1 MSISLYQATVPPLV
15 QTLQNLAAILAK
27 GAAHAEA
34 KKIDPAAFLNS
45 RLFPDMFPLTRQVQ
59 VACDISRRG
68 VARLAGVEA
77 PAMED
82 RETSFAELIAR
93 VDATIAYLQ
102 TFAPE
107 QFTGAET
114 KEITLTVGQQ
124 TLTFVGLPYLQ
135 GFVLPNAY
143 FHVTT
148 AYNILRHG
156 GVELGKADFLG
167 KIQ

>member
-15 QTLQNLAAILAK
+15 LALENLAAILAK

-34 KKIDPAAFLNS
+34 QKIDPSVLLNS

-59 VACDISRRG
+59 VASDIGRKG
-68 VARLAGVEA
+68 VARLVGVEA
-77 PAMED
+77 PAIVD
-82 RETSFAELIAR
+82 TETSFAELIDR
-93 VDATIAYLQ
+93 LNTVIAYLQ
-102 TFAPE
+102 TFQPE

-114 KEITLTVGQQ
+114 REITLPVGKQ
-124 TLTFVGLPYLQ
+124 TMTFIGLPYLQ
-135 GFVLPNAY
+135 SFVLPNVY

-148 AYNILRHG
+148 AYNILRHN
-156 GVELGKADFLG
+156 GVAVGKADFLG

>member
-1 MSISLYQATVPPLV
+1 MSISLYQAAVPPLV

-34 KKIDPAAFLNS
+34 KKIDPAVFLNS

-82 RETSFAELIAR
+82 KETSFAELISR

-107 QFTGAET
+107 QFIGAET
-114 KEITLTVGQQ
+114 KEITLPVGQQ
-124 TLTFVGLPYLQ
+124 TLTFVGLTFLQ
-135 GFVLPNAY
+135 GFVLSNAY
-143 FHVTT
+143 FHVST